1 LVLISGGDLK
11 LAALTR
17 GAKDAET
24 KDHLNVSINIDG
36 NDVVSRDTLQWAI
49 LRDDMIPRGN
59 ASIAPVPST
68 VTEPISFDSASLTNS
83 SIRVGITGDN
93 MWAPEHILLLGR
105 EDTNDRYIR
114 LAGEW
119 DVNTRLSTDFSDASP
134 DAKLTIPLRLI
145 RLGGIGTTIR
155 RVLLLVKTSHV
166 DDAGSRDP
174 IVLVITAGGTP
185 VLNQAIGDTS
195 QDDRFEKSDNWY
207 TLDVMDPFNK
217 RNVMSNGGN
226 YVEHH
231 RRRRMA
237 SEGTVFV
244 WLRYGGRTSV
254 GDSATC
260 FCVKLEFGMAERG
273 YQRRAAVCSLAHK
286 LSRHQN
292 PRIFGGFTTVSDY
305 IMTAVAERA
314 LDDISKYFFTNK
326 EREKLYNK
334 LDCFPFVCAGYG
346 FSSFCFARLK
356 PLRLVVRIV

>member
-1 LVLISGGDLK
+1 M
-11 LAALTR
+11 AALTR
-17 GAKDAET
+17 SAKDAET

-105 EDTNDRYIR
+105 EDTNDRYIP

-119 DVNTRLSTDFSDASP
+119 DVNTRLSTDFSDTSP

-174 IVLVITAGGTP
+174 IVLEITAGGTP

-217 RNVMSNGGN
+217 RNVMSNGGITLSIIGRDAWLPKELYLFGLDTAEGRPSAIVPLVSVSSWN
-226 YVEHH
+226 LGWLSEDT
-231 RRRRMA
+231 
-237 SEGTVFV
+237 SEGQP
-244 WLRYGGRTSV
+244 SV
-254 GDSATC
+254 P
-260 FCVKLEFGMAERG
+260 L
-273 YQRRAAVCSLAHK
+273 
-286 LSRHQN
+286 
-292 PRIFGGFTTVSDY
+292 P
-305 IMTAVAERA
+305 
-314 LDDISKYFFTNK
+314 IS
-326 EREKLYNK
+326 
-334 LDCFPFVCAGYG
+334 
-346 FSSFCFARLK
+346 
-356 PLRLVVRIV
+356 